1 MSTRHLIFAVALAVM
16 LTPAALLAAKKKS
29 TTAPPPA
36 PPPAPARADTAVTR
50 PMLIPV
56 TVTPGSVSRT
66 PGPTIKP
73 GSPIED
79 RTTIAPFP
87 MPGDTSRAA
96 IARAKLMN
104 VPREGVTALEPLPP
118 SPGTQFNGSWWKG
131 LFVPNQGGSI
141 TPPEHV
147 DVLPEQL
154 MAPAPVY
161 PKAAIDAGI
170 QGIVPVMARV
180 LADGTVGETHVM
192 RSIPA
197 LDDAAVQA
205 VKRMRFKP
213 ASYQGKPVAAWVGV
227 PVRFTIH

>member
-1 MSTRHLIFAVALAVM
+1 MSTRHLIFGVALAVM
-16 LTPAALLAAKKKS
+16 LTPAALMAAKKKS
-29 TTAPPPA
+29 ASTPPT
-36 PPPAPARADTAVTR
+36 PAPARADTAVTR

-66 PGPTIKP
+66 AGPTITP

-87 MPGDTSRAA
+87 LPGDTSRAA
-96 IARAKLMN
+96 IAHARLMN

-118 SPGTQFNGSWWKG
+118 SHDGVPQGTWWKG
-131 LFVPNQGGSI
+131 LYVPYKRGSI
-141 TPPEHV
+141 APPEQV
-147 DVLPEQL
+147 DVLPERL
-154 MAPAPVY
+154 MEPIPVY

-213 ASYQGKPVAAWVGV
+213 ASYQGKPVAVWVGV
-227 PVRFTIH
+227 PVRFTLH